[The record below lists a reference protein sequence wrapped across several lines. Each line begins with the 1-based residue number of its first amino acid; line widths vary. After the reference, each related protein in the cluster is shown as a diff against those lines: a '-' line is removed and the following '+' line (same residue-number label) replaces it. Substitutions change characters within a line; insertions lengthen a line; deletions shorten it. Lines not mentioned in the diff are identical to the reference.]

1 MRSPLLID
9 KLNVEGVRI
18 TFNNLDT
25 ICLDKPLSE
34 QLYVLKEDLLQ
45 LEIGEDYLID
55 VGYYPEF
62 SLDGEF
68 KVLII
73 KGNDWSEPFR
83 VKSCKT
89 PELLIEYVQEAIN
102 EIVKK

>member
-1 MRSPLLID
+1 MRYPLLNE
-9 KLNVEGVRI
+9 KLNIEGVRI
-18 TFNNLDT
+18 TFNNFDD
-25 ICLDKPLSE
+25 ISPDKPLSE
-34 QLYVLKEDLLQ
+34 QLDVLKEDLLQ

-68 KVLII
+68 KVFII
-73 KGNDWSEPFR
+73 RDHDWAEPLR

-89 PELLIEYVQEAIN
+89 TELLIEYIQEVIN